1 AVLSPTPHHVTWM
14 FLLST
19 FIFTATPTTAISTL
33 SLHDALPISIAER
46 RIVEPVLAEKR
57 LAIHPS
63 LLSRRPLHVEP
74 LLFTGETHRDA
85 SSSGW
90 FSRSE
95 RHREAEGD
103 ADREEPIW
111 RAARQAPTNAR
122 IEKHVR
128 WRRLPD
134 EADERRV
141 VG

>member
-1 AVLSPTPHHVTWM
+1 MSSPSFSPARHT
-14 FLLST
+14 
-19 FIFTATPTTAISTL
+19 
-33 SLHDALPISIAER
+33 
-46 RIVEPVLAEKR
+46 
-57 LAIHPS
+57 
-63 LLSRRPLHVEP
+63 
-74 LLFTGETHRDA
+74 RDA

-134 EADERRV
+134 EADEWRV
-141 VG
+141 VAALTCDALPGNFPHAPEPRQDRQLAD